1 MAVVVPGWERGNG
14 VTGPFSL
21 VVGQEDAGVRLDV
34 WLTRKLPDISRSRVQ
49 GLIEQGFIL
58 VEGRPAKA
66 NYKVRPG
73 DRISGEIPPPRRLE
87 AKPEPIELDIVY
99 EDEDIIVVNKPQG
112 MVVHPAPGNESGTL
126 VNALLYHCRNLSG
139 INGVLRPGIVHRLDK
154 DTSGL
159 LVAAKNDAAHRSL
172 VAQIKAHR
180 VKRVYLALVHGDIRE
195 SSGRIEA
202 PIGRHPVDR
211 QRMAVTLKNSRPA
224 VTHYRVRER
233 FHGYT
238 LIEAALETGRTHQI
252 RVHMA
257 YVGHPVVG
265 DPKYGVRRQP
275 FAVPGQLLHAAQLGL
290 THPRIG
296 EYLEFSAPPPEAFN
310 RVLAELRRRKEHIQE
325 GEGYPWE
332 KNG

>member
-1 MAVVVPGWERGNG
+1 M
-14 VTGPFSL
+14 TGSFSF

-34 WLTRKLPDISRSRVQ
+34 WLARHLPNISRSRVQ
-49 GLIEQGFIL
+49 GLIEEGLIS
-58 VEGRPAKA
+58 VEGRPVKA
-66 NYKVRPG
+66 HYKVRPG
-73 DRISGEIPPPRRLE
+73 DRISGHIPLPRRLE
-87 AKPEPIELDIVY
+87 ARPEPLELDVVY

-112 MVVHPAPGNESGTL
+112 MVVHPAPGNERGTL

-172 VAQIKAHR
+172 VAQIKAR
-180 VKRVYLALVHGDIRE
+180 QVKRVYLALVHGEITE

-211 QRMAVTLKNSRPA
+211 QRMAVTLKNSRSA

-233 FHGYT
+233 FPGYT
-238 LIEAALETGRTHQI
+238 LVEATLETGRTHQI

-265 DPKYGVRRQP
+265 DPKYGLRRQP
-275 FAVPGQLLHAAQLGL
+275 FAVPGQLLHAAHLGL
-290 THPRIG
+290 THPRTG
-296 EYLEFSAPPPEAFN
+296 EYLEFSAPLPEAFG
-310 RVLAELRRRKEHIQE
+310 RVLEELRRRKERTC
-325 GEGYPWE
+325 GEDGCPWE
-332 KNG
+332 KDG